1 MCIIGVA
8 GFYILQYKAHVLA
21 VQEPC
26 TRSTEPMYLQY
37 KAFVLMS
44 QMKYIGVGWCVCS
57 VFCLYL

>member
-26 TRSTEPMYLQY
+26 TRSAEPMYLQY

-44 QMKYIGVGWCVCS
+44 QMKYIGVG
-57 VFCLYL
+57 